1 MFLSSR
7 GLRVLTDTT
16 GWQGFVSSP
25 CVAVARIPER
35 NLQGGKI
42 YLVRGFEGLVYVLGS
57 VDSEPLAW
65 LSITQRRELLTP
77 WWVGSPGGVW
87 SWTQCNLQ
95 GPNHAQPLPS
105 ALLPLPGPHFLFS

>member
-57 VDSEPLAW
+57 VDSEPEHHTEKGVAH
-65 LSITQRRELLTP
+65 TMVGRKPRRCMVLDT
-77 WWVGSPGGVW
+77 V
-87 SWTQCNLQ
+87 
-95 GPNHAQPLPS
+95 QPPR
-105 ALLPLPGPHFLFS
+105 P